1 MTLEEQVG
9 RGLVSMG
16 ISVSPAQQA
25 RLVAHLE
32 LVAKWNRVHNL
43 TAVRETSQM
52 VVLHLLDSLSILP
65 HLEGA
70 RTIADV
76 GTGPGFPGIPVA
88 IVREDVRV
96 TLVESSHKKCAFLQQ
111 ARTEL
116 ALVNA
121 EIACERVE
129 QFDPP
134 AKFDAVVS
142 RAFSDL
148 PEFLK
153 LAGRL
158 CADDGVVVAM
168 KGVYPD
174 EELAQVPA
182 TFKLRAAIPLKV
194 PGLSAERHLVVL
206 DPAGA

>member
-148 PEFLK
+148 PDFVAQAGHLV
-153 LAGRL
+153 APGGRL
-158 CADDGVVVAM
+158 VAM
-168 KGVYPD
+168 KGVYPFD
-174 EELAQVPA
+174 EIARVPSTHRVAQV
-182 TFKLRAAIPLKV
+182 LELHV
-194 PGLSAERHLVVL
+194 PSLEAKRHLVFL
-206 DPAGA
+206 EAA